1 MSPQFRKRLTTMG
14 LTAALVA
21 ALLCVVGAIIWV
33 ERLPRGV
40 ADAASPAD
48 LATLESIERSFN
60 WIAESV
66 KPAVVFI
73 EAEQPPAE
81 YPEDQRG
88 GGPFLIPP
96 DMGPEQGPPSERP
109 EGQPGPGPFL
119 VPPDMDPGQ
128 FPPWFR
134 DWFRDFYGP
143 ERPDGGPDAGPD
155 APSPRFRSPRGRQQR
170 PPMPQVGQGS
180 GVVIDPDGY
189 IVTNNH
195 VVGNAARI
203 LVHLPS
209 GDTYVAQVAGTDQI
223 SDLAVIKIDPEEP
236 LVAAKL
242 GESAEAKVGSW
253 AMAIGYPFGARGYSG
268 YGPASGRFD
277 EGLRYEPTVT
287 VGVISALERQI
298 DSEIRGRPFRHLI
311 QTDAPINPGSSG
323 GPLLNVRGE
332 VIGIN
337 QAIYTNPF
345 GGGNIGVGF
354 AVPIDSRNREIIG
367 SLTRGEVV
375 IRGQLGVEI
384 RPVAR
389 SISRIY
395 GADHGVWVDA
405 VSPDSPAERGGIKD
419 EDIVLEYDGQK
430 VTSVDQFVGWVQ
442 RTRPDST
449 VKVKV
454 LRDGKPVTLKV
465 TVAALAMETAEQRP
479 KPVEKH
485 KLGLTVETLPAEA
498 AEEMGLSG
506 GVRVESANPMDDGF
520 RSGLRPGDVIVKIN
534 RQEITDADHYSRIV
548 GGLEVGDPVVIR
560 ARRGDRYVTAQIER
574 LSE

>member
-1 MSPQFRKRLTTMG
+1 MSPQLRKRLTRIG

-33 ERLPRGV
+33 ERSPRGV

-48 LATLESIERSFN
+48 LAALESIERGFN
-60 WIAESV
+60 WLAESV

-73 EAEQPPAE
+73 EAEQAPPAE
-81 YPEDQRG
+81 RPEDE
-88 GGPFLIPP
+88 L
-96 DMGPEQGPPSERP
+96 
-109 EGQPGPGPFL
+109 GPGPFTL
-119 VPPDMDPGQ
+119 PPGVDPDQ
-128 FPPWFR
+128 FPPWLR

-143 ERPDGGPDAGPD
+143 EGRGGPEAGPEVGPG
-155 APSPRFRSPRGRQQR
+155 APSPRFRSPLDPGTPSPRLQPRSPR
-170 PPMPQVGQGS
+170 PRMPSVGQGS

-195 VVGNAARI
+195 VVGSAANIR
-203 LVHLPS
+203 VHLPS
-209 GDTYVAQVAGTDQI
+209 GETYPAEVVGTDKI
-223 SDLAVIKIDPEEP
+223 SDLAVIKIDPDEP

-242 GESAEAKVGSW
+242 GDSDAAKVGSW

-268 YGPASGRFD
+268 YGGGSGRFD
-277 EGLRYEPTVT
+277 EPLRYEPTVT

-298 DSEIRGRPFRHLI
+298 ESDIPGRPFRHLI

-337 QAIYTNPF
+337 QAIFTNPF

-354 AVPIDSRNREIIG
+354 AIPIDSANKEIIG
-367 SLTRGEVV
+367 SLKRSEVV
-375 IRGQLGVEI
+375 VRGQLGVEI
-384 RPVAR
+384 LPVTR
-389 SISRIY
+389 SINQVY
-395 GADHGVWVDA
+395 GADHGVFVA
-405 VSPDSPAERGGIKD
+405 RVLPDSPAARGGLKD
-419 EDIVLEYDGQK
+419 EDIVLEYDAKK

-442 RTRPDST
+442 RTRPGST
-449 VKVKV
+449 AKVEV

-465 TVAALAMETAEQRP
+465 TVAALAMDTAEERP
-479 KPVEKH
+479 KAVEKD
-485 KLGLTVETLPAEA
+485 KLGLTVETLPTDVAD
-498 AEEMGLSG
+498 EMELAG
-506 GVRVESANPMDDGF
+506 GALVRSANPMGDAF
-520 RSGLRPGDVIVKIN
+520 RSGVRQGDVIVKIN
-534 RQEITDADHYSRIV
+534 RQAVTDVGSYGRIV
-548 GGLEVGDPVVIR
+548 EGLEVGDPVVIR

>member
-1 MSPQFRKRLTTMG
+1 MSPQFRKRLTTIG

-33 ERLPRGV
+33 ERSPRGV

-73 EAEQPPAE
+73 EAVQA
-81 YPEDQRG
+81 
-88 GGPFLIPP
+88 
-96 DMGPEQGPPSERP
+96 PSAERP
-109 EGQPGPGPFL
+109 ERELGPGPFVL
-119 VPPDMDPGQ
+119 PPDVDPDQ
-128 FPPWFR
+128 LPPWFR

-143 ERPDGGPDAGPD
+143 ENRGGPDAGPDAGPEVGPEMGPEMGPEAGPD

-195 VVGNAARI
+195 VVDNAVTIR
-203 LVHLPS
+203 VHLPS
-209 GDTYVAQVAGTDQI
+209 GETYPAEVMGADKM
-223 SDLAVIKIDPEEP
+223 SDLAVIKINPDRP

-242 GESAEAKVGSW
+242 GDSDAAEVGSW
-253 AMAIGYPFGARGYSG
+253 GMAIGYPFGARGSIG
-268 YGPASGRFD
+268 YGVGSGRFD
-277 EGLRYEPTVT
+277 EPLRYEPTVT

-298 DSEIRGRPFRHLI
+298 ESDIPGRPFRHLI

-332 VIGIN
+332 VMGIN
-337 QAIYTNPF
+337 QAIFTNPF

-354 AVPIDSRNREIIG
+354 AIPIDSRNKEIIDLLKR
-367 SLTRGEVV
+367 SKAVV
-375 IRGQLGVEI
+375 RGQLGVEI
-384 RPVAR
+384 LPVTPGTGK
-389 SISRIY
+389 IY
-395 GADHGVWVDA
+395 EADHGVFVA
-405 VSPDSPAERGGIKD
+405 RVSPDSPAARGGFED
-419 EDIVLEYDGQK
+419 EDIVLEYDGEK
-430 VTSVDQFVGWVQ
+430 VTSVDEFVGWVE
-442 RTRPDST
+442 RTRPGST
-449 VKVKV
+449 AKVEV

-465 TVAALAMETAEQRP
+465 TVAALAMDTAEQRP
-479 KPVEKH
+479 RPVEKE
-485 KLGLTVETLPAEA
+485 KLGLTVETLPTDV
-498 AEEMGLSG
+498 AEEMELAG
-506 GVRVESANPMDDGF
+506 GALVRTVNPMGDAF
-520 RSGLRPGDVIVKIN
+520 RSGVRRGDVIVKMN
-534 RQEITDADHYSRIV
+534 RQAVTDVESYGRIV
-548 GGLEVGDPVVIR
+548 GELKVGDPVVIR
-560 ARRGDRYVTAQIER
+560 ARRGDQYVTAQIER